1 MDALLLVFIKI
12 VVAVTLGFILRKTRI
27 IDARMQKGLSDM
39 LLLAILP
46 FSILA
51 SSNYEKTPEVTE
63 GMQIVLVAALAYYI
77 LSLILMR
84 LVSKKLPFEEKE
96 KRVFVTMAVFA
107 NTGFVGFPLMS
118 ALYGNAGLLMAVVF
132 NLAYNLFMYTYG
144 IHLLSGKTGSIRS
157 ILGNPVNIASVLA
170 ILIFVSPFR
179 FPSYAAGPIDLIAA
193 MTVPL
198 SMIIIGSNLAAMPF
212 VKVVTD
218 PKSYLISFVRLIL
231 LPGLVL
237 AGMYIAFR
245 SVSMASATAAVAV
258 LMCALPC
265 GSMNVILSEKYDC
278 APEFAARATVQS
290 MLLCMGSLPLFVFI
304 CTKIFG

>member
-1 MDALLLVFIKI
+1 MDALFLVFIKI
-12 VVAVTLGFILRKTRI
+12 VVAVTLGFILRKTGI

-84 LVSKKLPFEEKE
+84 LTSKKLPFEDKE
-96 KRVFVTMAVFA
+96 QRVFVTMTVFA

-157 ILGNPVNIASVLA
+157 ILTNPVNIASVLA

-179 FPSYAAGPIDLIAA
+179 FPSYVSGPIDLIAA

-212 VKVVTD
+212 FKVVTD
-218 PKSYLISFVRLIL
+218 PKSYLISFMRLIL

-245 SVSMASATAAVAV
+245 SASMAPEAAAVAV

-304 CTKIFG
+304 CSKIFR

>member
-1 MDALLLVFIKI
+1 M
-12 VVAVTLGFILRKTRI
+12 TLGFILRKTGI

-39 LLLAILP
+39 LLMAILP

-63 GMQIVLVAALAYYI
+63 GMQIVLVAALVYY
-77 LSLILMR
+77 LFSLIAMR
-84 LVSKKLPFEEKE
+84 LLSKKLPFEEKE
-96 KRVFVTMAVFA
+96 KRVFVTMTVFA

-144 IHLLSGKTGSIRS
+144 IHLLSGKTGSIRR
-157 ILGNPVNIASVLA
+157 ILTNPVNIASILA

-179 FPSYAAGPIDLIAA
+179 FPSYVSGPIDLIAA

-212 VKVVTD
+212 TKVLTD

-245 SVSMASATAAVAV
+245 SASMTLETAAVAV

-304 CTKIFG
+304 CSKIFG

>member
-1 MDALLLVFIKI
+1 M
-12 VVAVTLGFILRKTRI
+12 TLGFILRKTGI

-84 LVSKKLPFEEKE
+84 LTSRKLPFEEKE
-96 KRVFVTMAVFA
+96 QRVFVTMTVFA

-157 ILGNPVNIASVLA
+157 ILTNPVNIASVLA

-179 FPSYAAGPIDLIAA
+179 FPSYVSGPIDLIAA

-212 VKVVTD
+212 TKVLTD

-237 AGMYIAFR
+237 AGMYLAFR
-245 SVSMASATAAVAV
+245 STSMTSETAAVAV

-304 CTKIFG
+304 CSKIFG

>member
-1 MDALLLVFIKI
+1 MDALFLVFIKI
-12 VVAVTLGFILRKTRI
+12 VVAVTLGFILRKTGI

-84 LVSKKLPFEEKE
+84 LTSKKLPFEDKE
-96 KRVFVTMAVFA
+96 QRVFVTMTVFA

-157 ILGNPVNIASVLA
+157 ILTNPVNIASVLA
-170 ILIFVSPFR
+170 ILIFASPFR
-179 FPSYAAGPIDLIAA
+179 FPSYVSGPIDLIAA

-212 VKVVTD
+212 YKVVTD

>member
-12 VVAVTLGFILRKTRI
+12 VVAVTLGFILRKTGI

-63 GMQIVLVAALAYYI
+63 GMQIVLVAAMAYYI

-84 LVSKKLPFEEKE
+84 LTSRKLPFEEKE
-96 KRVFVTMAVFA
+96 QRVFVTMTVFA

-157 ILGNPVNIASVLA
+157 ILTNPVNIASVLA

-179 FPSYAAGPIDLIAA
+179 FPSYVSGPIDLIAA

-212 VKVVTD
+212 TKVLTD

-237 AGMYIAFR
+237 AGMYLAFR
-245 SVSMASATAAVAV
+245 STSMTSETAAVAV

-304 CTKIFG
+304 CSKIFG

>member
-1 MDALLLVFIKI
+1 M
-12 VVAVTLGFILRKTRI
+12 TLGFILRKTGI

-84 LVSKKLPFEEKE
+84 LTSKKLPFEDKE
-96 KRVFVTMAVFA
+96 QRVFVTMTVFA

-157 ILGNPVNIASVLA
+157 ILTNPVNIASVLA

-179 FPSYAAGPIDLIAA
+179 FPSYVSGPIDLIAA

-212 VKVVTD
+212 FKVVTD
-218 PKSYLISFVRLIL
+218 PKSYLISFMRLIL

-245 SVSMASATAAVAV
+245 SASMAPETAAVAV

-304 CTKIFG
+304 CSKIFG

>member
-1 MDALLLVFIKI
+1 M
-12 VVAVTLGFILRKTRI
+12 TLGFILRKTGI

-63 GMQIVLVAALAYYI
+63 GMQIVLVAAMAYYI

-84 LVSKKLPFEEKE
+84 LTSRKLPFEEKE
-96 KRVFVTMAVFA
+96 QRVFVTMTVFA

-157 ILGNPVNIASVLA
+157 ILTNPVNIASVLA

-179 FPSYAAGPIDLIAA
+179 FPSYVSGPIDLIAA

-212 VKVVTD
+212 TKVLTD

-237 AGMYIAFR
+237 AGMYLAFR
-245 SVSMASATAAVAV
+245 STSMTSETAAVAV

-304 CTKIFG
+304 CSKIFG

>member
-1 MDALLLVFIKI
+1 M
-12 VVAVTLGFILRKTRI
+12 TLGFILRKTGI

-84 LVSKKLPFEEKE
+84 LTSKKLPFEDKE
-96 KRVFVTMAVFA
+96 QRVFVTMTVFA

-157 ILGNPVNIASVLA
+157 ILTNPVNIASVLA
-170 ILIFVSPFR
+170 ILIFASPFR
-179 FPSYAAGPIDLIAA
+179 FPSYVSGPIDLIAA

-212 VKVVTD
+212 YKVVTD

>member
-1 MDALLLVFIKI
+1 LDALLLVFIKI
-12 VVAVTLGFILRKTRI
+12 VVAVTLGFILRKTGI

-39 LLLAILP
+39 LLMAILP

-84 LVSKKLPFEEKE
+84 LISKKLPFEEKE
-96 KRVFVTMAVFA
+96 QRVFVTMTVFA

-157 ILGNPVNIASVLA
+157 ILTNPVNIASILA

-179 FPSYAAGPIDLIAA
+179 FPSYVSGPIDLIAA

-212 VKVVTD
+212 TKVLTD
-218 PKSYLISFVRLIL
+218 PKSYLISFMRLIL

-245 SVSMASATAAVAV
+245 SASMTSETAAVAV

-304 CTKIFG
+304 CSKIFG

>member
-1 MDALLLVFIKI
+1 MDALLLVFLKI
-12 VVAVTLGFILRKTRI
+12 VVAVTLGFILRKAKV
-27 IDARMQKGLSDM
+27 IDARMQKGLSDI

-51 SSNYEKTPEVTE
+51 SSNYEKTPEVAE
-63 GMQIVLVAALAYYI
+63 GMLVTLAA
-77 LSLILMR
+77 SLIYYLVSLIAMR
-84 LVSKKLPFEEKE
+84 LLSRKLPFEEKE
-96 KRVFVTMAVFA
+96 KRVFVTMTVFA

-144 IHLLSGKTGSIRS
+144 IHLLSGKTGSLRS
-157 ILGNPVNIASVLA
+157 ILTNPVNIASVLA
-170 ILIFVSPFR
+170 ILIFVSPLR
-179 FPSYAAGPIDLIAA
+179 FSSYVSAPIDLIAA

-212 VKVVTD
+212 HKVVSD

-231 LPGLVL
+231 LPGAVL
-237 AGMYIAFR
+237 LGMYLVFR
-245 SVSMASATAAVAV
+245 HTSTAPETAAVIT

-290 MLLCMGSLPLFVFI
+290 MLLCMASLPLFVLI
-304 CTKIFG
+304 CDKLFV

>member
-1 MDALLLVFIKI
+1 
-12 VVAVTLGFILRKTRI
+12 
-27 IDARMQKGLSDM
+27 M

-84 LVSKKLPFEEKE
+84 LTSKKLPFEDKE
-96 KRVFVTMAVFA
+96 QRVFVTMTVFA

-157 ILGNPVNIASVLA
+157 ILTNPVNIASVLA
-170 ILIFVSPFR
+170 ILIFASPFR
-179 FPSYAAGPIDLIAA
+179 FPSYVSGPIDLIAA

-212 VKVVTD
+212 YKVVTD